1 MLISIV
7 KAVIDFVLVGD
18 SRAGSKCSVQKFS
31 NFPELVKLLA
41 ILAKTGC
48 SPGDECLCWEAMLVI
63 EIYNSKYKCT
73 KINLV
78 SSLKHSGSLMLEDP
92 RFSFQKLL
100 LTTLPNLFWANSN
113 KFNVSN
119 VWFSQVSESSG
130 FRRGQT
136 VPLKVALSTCW
147 NSQNLR

>member
-7 KAVIDFVLVGD
+7 KAVIDLVLVGD

-48 SPGDECLCWEAMLVI
+48 SPGDECLCERRSDVSHRNRHLQF
-63 EIYNSKYKCT
+63 EILKCT

-100 LTTLPNLFWANSN
+100 LTTLPNLF
-113 KFNVSN
+113 
-119 VWFSQVSESSG
+119 
-130 FRRGQT
+130 
-136 VPLKVALSTCW
+136 
-147 NSQNLR
+147 